1 MQHFTA
7 YLPDEAATAALGA
20 ALARAVVPGLVIYLH
35 GDLGAGKTAL
45 TRSLIQAAGHK
56 GTVKS
61 PTYTLSEPYRVQL
74 DGQPV
79 NVIHYDLYRMSS
91 PEEFLDAGFRD
102 DFDGKNIC
110 IVEWP
115 EKGEP
120 VLPLPDVKVLLN
132 VSGLGR
138 TVELQA
144 LSELGL
150 LCLDRLAPLLPPQPP
165 A

>member
-7 YLPDEAATAALGA
+7 YLPDETATAAFGA
-20 ALARAVVPGLVIYLH
+20 ALARALAPGLVIYLH

-45 TRSLIQAAGHK
+45 TRALLRAAGHQ

-91 PEEFLDAGFRD
+91 PEEFLDAGFRE
-102 DFDGKNIC
+102 DFDGRNIC

-120 VLPLPDVKVLLN
+120 VLPSPDVNVLLK

-138 TVELQA
+138 EVELQA
-144 LSELGL
+144 LSEPGL
-150 LCLDRLAPLLPPQPP
+150 LCLDRLSYAPPP
-165 A
+165 

>member
-7 YLPDEAATAALGA
+7 YLPDETATAALGA
-20 ALARAVVPGLVIYLH
+20 ALARAVIPGLVIYLH

-45 TRSLIQAAGHK
+45 TRSLLRAAGHQ

-91 PEEFLDAGFRD
+91 PEEFLDAGFRE

-115 EKGEP
+115 ERGEP

-132 VSGLGR
+132 VSGHGR

-150 LCLDRLAPLLPPQPP
+150 LCLDRLSFPP
-165 A
+165 

>member
-1 MQHFTA
+1 MQSFKA
-7 YLPDEAATAALGA
+7 YLPDESATLQLGA
-20 ALARAVVPGLVIYLH
+20 ALARAIVPGLVVYLH

-45 TRSLIQAAGHK
+45 TRALLHAAGHQ

-74 DGQPV
+74 DGAPV

-91 PEEFLDAGFRD
+91 PEEFLDAGFRE
-102 DFDGKNIC
+102 DFDGRNVC

-120 VLPLPDVKVLLN
+120 VLPPPDLRVLLS
-132 VSGLGR
+132 VSGHGR
-138 TVELQA
+138 DVELQA
-144 LSELGL
+144 LSQLGL
-150 LCLDRLAPLLPPQPP
+150 LCLDRLSFAPP

>member
-7 YLPDEAATAALGA
+7 YLPDETATAAFGA
-20 ALARAVVPGLVIYLH
+20 ALARALGPGLVIHLH

-45 TRSLIQAAGHK
+45 TRALLHAAGHQ

-91 PEEFLDAGFRD
+91 PEEFLDAGFRE
-102 DFDGKNIC
+102 DFDGRNIC

-115 EKGEP
+115 EKGDP
-120 VLPLPDVKVLLN
+120 VLPSPDVNVLLK

-138 TVELQA
+138 EVELQA
-144 LSELGL
+144 LSEPGL
-150 LCLDRLAPLLPPQPP
+150 LCLDRLSYAPPP
-165 A
+165 

>member
-7 YLPDEAATAALGA
+7 YLPDETATAALGA

-45 TRSLIQAAGHK
+45 TRALLRAAGHQ

-91 PEEFLDAGFRD
+91 PEEFLDAGFRE

-120 VLPLPDVKVLLN
+120 VLPLPDVKVLLK

-138 TVELQA
+138 EVELQA

-150 LCLDRLAPLLPPQPP
+150 LCLDRLSYAPPP
-165 A
+165 

>member
-7 YLPDEAATAALGA
+7 YLPDESATLLLGA

-45 TRSLIQAAGHK
+45 TRALIQAAGHK

-74 DGQPV
+74 DGQPA
-79 NVIHYDLYRMSS
+79 NIIHYDLYRMSS
-91 PEEFLDAGFRD
+91 PEEFLDAGFRE

-120 VLPLPDVKVLLN
+120 VLPPPDVRVLLN
-132 VSGLGR
+132 VSGVGR
-138 TVELQA
+138 AVELQA
-144 LSELGL
+144 LSPQGL
-150 LCLDRLAPLLPPQPP
+150 LCLDRLSFVPPR
-165 A
+165 

>member
-7 YLPDEAATAALGA
+7 YLPDETATAALGA

-45 TRSLIQAAGHK
+45 TRALLRAAGHQ

-74 DGQPV
+74 DGEPV

-91 PEEFLDAGFRD
+91 PEEFLDAGFRE

-120 VLPLPDVKVLLN
+120 VLPLPDVKVLLK

-138 TVELQA
+138 EVELQA

-150 LCLDRLAPLLPPQPP
+150 LCLDRLSYAPPP
-165 A
+165 